1 MSEFTQSI
9 TMLEQN
15 YIQAQQLKEKIERMS
30 AEVEDMRKHY
40 SIMVEAQQL

>member
-30 AEVEDMRKHY
+30 ASSDNYEDFESFFAH
-40 SIMVEAQQL
+40 